1 MHEPRVR
8 IDRRPDRVAE
18 TRPVADAR
26 AIPDAEIPASA
37 TGVVV
42 VDLAQLRANWQAL
55 ARHVAPAECAAVV
68 KADAYGTGA
77 KRVIPALVQAGCRS
91 FFVATPGEAIEARAL
106 APSAA
111 IYVLD
116 GLLPGTAR
124 ILVETCAVPVL
135 SSVAE
140 LKAWRNATRNG
151 TSAPPAALHV
161 DTGLHRLG
169 MGADDVAALA
179 RDPTLM
185 RGQKLALV
193 MSHLACADE
202 AEHPMNLE
210 QLAAFKRLRALL
222 PEARASLAASDGLM
236 LGEAYH
242 FDMVRPGY
250 ALYGGQAAPN
260 RVTPV
265 APVVRVSARILQVHH
280 VPAGGH
286 IGYSATYRAATPR
299 TIATIAAGYADGV
312 FRHASAPHEAPG
324 GAVAIRGQR
333 APVGG
338 RGSMELLTGDVTDIE
353 GPALQP
359 GEWAEL
365 VGPDLSLEDV
375 GAAAGT
381 IGYEVLTR
389 LGRRFHRVYRDA

>member
-1 MHEPRVR
+1 MLPG
-8 IDRRPDRVAE
+8 
-18 TRPVADAR
+18 ADV
-26 AIPDAEIPASA
+26 PASA
-37 TGVVV
+37 TGAVI

-116 GLLPGTAR
+116 GLLPGTAQPL
-124 ILVETCAVPVL
+124 IAACAVPVL

-140 LKAWRNATRNG
+140 LKAWRDVTRNG

-210 QLAAFKRLRALL
+210 QLAAFKRLRSLL

-265 APVVRVSARILQVHH
+265 APVVRVSARILQVHQ

-312 FRHASAPHEAPG
+312 FRHASATHDAPG

-333 APVGG
+333 APVVG
-338 RGSMELLTGDVTDIE
+338 RVSMDLITVDVTDIE

-359 GEWAEL
+359 GEWADL
-365 VGPDLSLEDV
+365 VGPGLSLEEV

-389 LGRRFHRVYRDA
+389 LGPRFHRVYRDA

>member
-1 MHEPRVR
+1 VHEPRIR
-8 IDRRPDRVAE
+8 FDRRPDRVAE
-18 TRPVADAR
+18 QRAAEGVRAVANEDV
-26 AIPDAEIPASA
+26 PASA
-37 TGVVV
+37 TGIVV
-42 VDLAQLRANWQAL
+42 VDLVQLRANWQAL
-55 ARHVAPAECAAVV
+55 AKHVAPAECAAVV

-77 KRVIPALVQAGCRS
+77 ARVIPALVQAGCRS
-91 FFVATPGEAIEARAL
+91 FFVATPGEAVEARAL

-116 GLLPGTAR
+116 GLLPGTAQA
-124 ILVETCAVPVL
+124 IVDACAVPVI
-135 SSVAE
+135 SSIAQ
-140 LKAWRNATRNG
+140 LHAWGEVTRSG
-151 TSAPPAALHV
+151 AGAPPAALHI

-169 MGADDVAALA
+169 MHADDVAALA
-179 RDPTLM
+179 RDETLM

-202 AEHPMNLE
+202 AGHPMNLE
-210 QLAAFKRLRALL
+210 QLASFKRLRAML

-236 LGEAYH
+236 LGAPYH

-260 RVTPV
+260 SVTPV
-265 APVVRVSARILQVHH
+265 APVVRVSARILQVHE

-286 IGYSATYRAATPR
+286 IGYSATYRAPAPR

-312 FRHASAPHEAPG
+312 FRHASATHDAPG

-333 APVGG
+333 APVVG
-338 RGSMELLTGDVTDIE
+338 RVSMDLITVDVTGIE
-353 GPALQP
+353 GPALEP
-359 GEWAEL
+359 GEWADL
-365 VGPDLSLEDV
+365 VGPDLPLEDV